1 MVAAP
6 ADATPRAEPR
16 NVTAVAG
23 RAGGAI
29 GSGERRRD
37 KACVGFI
44 VPGVL
49 KEILSSCQSSGRNI
63 QWSGS

>member
-23 RAGGAI
+23 QAGGAI
-29 GSGERRRD
+29 GSGERRGE

-44 VPGVL
+44 LPGVL
-49 KEILSSCQSSGRNI
+49 S
-63 QWSGS
+63 